1 MYKIIVVFLWLI
13 FPTPAF
19 AYIDPGTGSMV
30 IQAFLALIATV
41 FFYLKNPKEL
51 LVLIKE
57 LIKKL
62 RK

>member
-13 FPTPAF
+13 FSTPAF